1 MPQDKKAVLID
12 EIARLEEEYQQAQA
26 NPMTDRKLVD
36 HIYKR
41 LKKAK
46 KELKELEG

>member
-1 MPQDKKAVLID
+1 MPQDKKTLLID

-26 NPMTDRKLVD
+26 NPMPDKKKVD
-36 HIYKR
+36 HLYKR

-46 KELKELEG
+46 KEMKELEG